1 MQGGIFYEYVII
13 QNTSHVLG
21 QKCGLEVLAVDVKL
35 DCQRVNDL
43 FSLSLS

>member
-1 MQGGIFYEYVII
+1 MQGSISYGYVII
-13 QNTSHVLG
+13 HNTFHVLG
-21 QKCGLEVLAVDVKL
+21 QKCGMKVLAVDVKL